1 MEKLKIIF
9 YFMKHSCGGFVSQKT
24 KLFTQSCGRCCFY
37 EELMVNEIILKR
49 LKLTVL
55 VYVSSTQHALT
66 MMLLCRNLLICAE
79 WKAAEN

>member
-9 YFMKHSCGGFVSQKT
+9 YFMKHSCGGFVSQKP

-49 LKLTVL
+49 LKLAAL
-55 VYVSSTQHALT
+55 VYVSSTHTCTDDDVIVSKLVD
-66 MMLLCRNLLICAE
+66 LC
-79 WKAAEN
+79 